1 MIGHMGTSTTLDLLV
16 EGRIATLAGETG
28 FGWVEAIGIAS
39 GRVVAAGS
47 RRDVEAL
54 AGAKTRRLDMAPDEV
69 VLPALRDAHIH
80 LVEAARTVNQV
91 DLSGTA
97 TLAAG
102 LEILAQAHRRLP
114 DGAWLE
120 GTGWDVA
127 RWGDWPTAADLDRVV
142 AGRPAF
148 LWSRELHQVWVSSA
162 AMAAA
167 GIEATTIDPPDGR
180 IRRDESGRPTGMLHE
195 GASKLV
201 TRHAPEPTREW
212 LASAIEAYCRRLLAY
227 GIVAVDDL
235 AQLVPDVDLTGGI
248 ATVRD
253 LADGGR
259 LPVRVHAS
267 IRTEALGEAIEG
279 GFRSGAP
286 LGESDRARFGWLKIF
301 GDGSLFS
308 RTAFLIEPWE
318 SDDERGAPPTGPRG
332 LPTTTAAEMA
342 ELASRAAARGIATAI
357 HAIGDATVRAALD
370 ALAPVAGSTA
380 VPNRIEHLQF
390 VDPRDVGRFGELG
403 IVASVQ
409 PIHLRGD
416 ARWARVGLGGR
427 AERIGYP
434 WRTVAGHGG
443 MLAFGADAPYED
455 VDPWPGLAIAVTR
468 SDPSWPPG
476 DVFGAH
482 EALTLDMAVRAHC
495 LHPALAAGEPDRG
508 RLGPGYWADSM
519 VVPAAALDEPTVRG
533 GALSTTRPRLVLE
546 AGEVVF
552 ER

>member
-1 MIGHMGTSTTLDLLV
+1 MTLDLLV
-16 EGRIATLAGETG
+16 VGRIATLAGETG
-28 FGWVEAIGIAS
+28 FGWVEAIGVAG
-39 GRVVAAGS
+39 GRVVAAGL
-47 RRDVEAL
+47 RRDVDAL
-54 AGAKTRRLDMAPDEV
+54 ASAATRRLALAPDEV

-80 LVEAARTVNQV
+80 LVEAARTVNQI
-91 DLSGTA
+91 DLSEAA
-97 TLAAG
+97 TLADG
-102 LEILAQAHRRLP
+102 LSLVEAAHRRLP
-114 DGAWLE
+114 DRAWLE

-148 LWSRELHQVWVSSA
+148 LWSHDLHQVWVNTA
-162 AMAAA
+162 ALAAA
-167 GIEATTIDPPDGR
+167 RIDATTDDPPDGR

-212 LASAIEAYCRRLLAY
+212 LAMAIEVYCRSLLAY
-227 GIVAVDDL
+227 GIVAVHDL

-248 ATVRD
+248 TIVRD

-267 IRTEALGEAIEG
+267 IRTEALDVAIET

-286 LGESDRARFGWLKIF
+286 LGESERASFGWLKVF

-308 RTAFLIEPWE
+308 RTAFLLEPWE
-318 SDDERGAPPTGPRG
+318 QDDGRGAPPVGPRG
-332 LPTTTAAEMA
+332 LPTTPGPEMARLAARAAEA
-342 ELASRAAARGIATAI
+342 GIATAI
-357 HAIGDATVRAALD
+357 HAIGDATVRDALD
-370 ALAPVAGSTA
+370 ALIPVAGMTN

-390 VDPRDVGRFGELG
+390 VDPSDVGRFGELG
-403 IVASVQ
+403 VVASVQ

-416 ARWARVGLGGR
+416 ARWARIGVGDR

-434 WRTVAGHGG
+434 WRTVVRRGG
-443 MLAFGADAPYED
+443 LLAFGADAPYED

-468 SDPSWPPG
+468 SDPSWPPA
-476 DVFGAH
+476 DTFGAH
-482 EALTLDMAVRAHC
+482 EALTLDTAVRAHC
-495 LHPALAAGEPDRG
+495 LNPALAAGEPDRG
-508 RLGPGYWADSM
+508 RLVPGYWADLM
-519 VVPAAALDEPTVRG
+519 VVPAPAVDEPTVPG
-533 GALSTTRPRLVLE
+533 GALSTARPRLVLE
-546 AGEVVF
+546 EGRVAF